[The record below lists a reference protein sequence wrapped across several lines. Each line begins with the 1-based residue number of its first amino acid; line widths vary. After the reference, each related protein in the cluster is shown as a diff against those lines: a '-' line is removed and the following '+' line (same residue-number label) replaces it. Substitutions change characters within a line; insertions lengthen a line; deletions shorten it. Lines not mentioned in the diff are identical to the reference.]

1 MSSRFYKQPKP
12 TFVDDIMYQPPWEMM
27 EKGIRAEDKRLA
39 DDQATVDSFDDIKQD
54 IKNIKVDDPAANEEI
69 AGFRTQ
75 ADEIAKGMA
84 GDPKNH
90 SVYARQ
96 MAELKRKVGR
106 SMSTGKYA
114 KLQANHAFRE
124 KDRAEIDARKDLTP
138 EQKETAKRVSDH
150 RYNTSGGLNYQ
161 DENTYSPYRKDN
173 ASLQI
178 NRNIDE
184 VGFQKDIKGLLSA
197 SATEKATA
205 GPGGDYIW
213 KSESGD
219 KFISAEKVD
228 SVVRNNP
235 AFEDWQAKEKQ
246 VIDWKMEM
254 GEIQVP
260 EGMTREEAANQELD
274 KRSEKFISDTAEAL
288 SYNIHSESK
297 SVTADSVAMQ
307 KRGLQAQAG
316 GVGFVS
322 TVDEDHSLSQTD
334 IDNAATPEE
343 KAALTQTKNRF
354 IKIKNGLFRSGTNSN
369 ENAFADLSEIKTGLT
384 NPDTAEATK
393 SKIQKIAD
401 SNGYTYSQ
409 VIEYLNDTAKQ
420 RQHKS
425 LHPTFAKD
433 PNDPNA
439 KWTDAETKKY
449 AATMKEN
456 FEYNYHA
463 DQPYYRTTAS
473 YSDGTKADI
482 NIRNKA
488 ELKEL
493 EKNGNYII
501 LDSDTKK
508 GQLAVKDSE
517 GYVLRENGS
526 RAINPD
532 TGEGYKDENKVPA
545 ALKPKYKEVTEEHK
559 KRVQKGNF
567 GTYSQLNNYEYKDKG
582 RNSKKVPTV
591 IKKVEIF
598 DKAKKKYLTVQLEV
612 RQKDIEVK
620 RR

>member
-12 TFVDDIMYQPPWEMM
+12 TFVEDIMYQPPWEMM

-54 IKNIKVDDPAANEEI
+54 IKNIKIDDPAANEEI
-69 AGFRTQ
+69 AGFRSQ

-84 GDPKNH
+84 SDPKNH
-90 SVYARQ
+90 NTYARK
-96 MAELKRKVGR
+96 MAELKRTVGR

-114 KLQANHAFRE
+114 KLQENYAFRE
-124 KDRAEIDARKDLTP
+124 KDRASIDARKDLTP
-138 EQKETAKRVSDH
+138 EQKETAKRVSDF
-150 RYNTSGGLNYQ
+150 RYNQGGGLNYQ
-161 DENTYSPYRKDN
+161 DDNTYTPYRKDN

-184 VGFQKDIKGLLSA
+184 VGFQKDVKTLLTA
-197 SATEKATA
+197 SATEKASA

-213 KSESGD
+213 TSKEGD
-219 KFISAEKVD
+219 KFISKEKVD

-235 AFEDWQAKEKQ
+235 AFEDWQNKEKQ

-260 EGMTREEAANQELD
+260 EGMTKEEAAAKELSD
-274 KRSEKFISDTAEAL
+274 RSEKFVADTAEAL
-288 SYNIHSESK
+288 SYSQHSETK
-297 SVTADSVAMQ
+297 GVTADSVKAQ
-307 KRGLQAQAG
+307 KRSLKAQAG
-316 GVGFVS
+316 GDGFISV
-322 TVDEDHSLSQTD
+322 TDEDHRLSDTD
-334 IDNAATPEE
+334 ISNATTPAE

-354 IKIKNGLFRSGTNSN
+354 TKIKHKLFDGSN
-369 ENAFADLSEIKTGLT
+369 ENAFKDLSEIKIGLT
-384 NPDTAEATK
+384 DPATAEATK
-393 SKIQKIAD
+393 DKIQKIAD
-401 SNGYTYSQ
+401 SNGYTYTQ
-409 VIEYLNDTAKQ
+409 MVEYLNDTAKQ
-420 RQHKS
+420 RQHES

-439 KWTDAETKKY
+439 TWSDKETKKY
-449 AATMKEN
+449 AAKMKEN

-463 DQPYYRTTAS
+463 DQPYYNTTAT
-473 YSDGTKADI
+473 YSDGTKSDL

-493 EKNGNYII
+493 EKNGDYII
-501 LDSDTKK
+501 LDEDSTKGK
-508 GQLAVKDSE
+508 LAVRDSE
-517 GYVLRENGS
+517 GYVLRENGK
-526 RAINPD
+526 RAINAE
-532 TGEGYKDENKVPA
+532 TGEGYKDESLVPA
-545 ALKPKYKEVTEEHK
+545 ALKPKYKEVTETHR

-582 RNSKKVPTV
+582 RDSKKIPTV

-598 DKAKKKYLTVQLEV
+598 DKAKNKYLTIQLEV
-612 RQKDIEVK
+612 REKDIEVK